1 MIQAVKS
8 NQTKREHPGT
18 VVLKRYQVR
27 RVCHRHICFVVLVVL
42 FICSSCIT
50 PAHLVK
56 QVNNMAMDLQ
66 LPELTTDDFH
76 RAWTR
81 FELIAAA
88 KEWNNAKRLTIV
100 PTLLRGKLIDYYTE
114 FDDATKTDLA
124 TLKQALQ
131 VKAGL
136 IKDPL
141 VTSRSFNQRSQLSNE
156 KVDEYASELKRLFKQ
171 AYPDEDMGSTVLLQK
186 FMTGLQ
192 PPIAR
197 QMLLKQKPDNLTAA
211 VKEAI
216 TVEYA
221 LQFDQTIPDRE
232 FGATCLPE
240 QPINMMTD
248 KNKHTDLSCTDQQ
261 SEYAK
266 LQKTVEGLA
275 KQLESLQATLHKPRE
290 TPPSRQS
297 SRQNRSYRRPRP
309 IGPCFNCGQ
318 EGHHYRQCPLN
329 FYRPASKA
337 GDCWPQLQ

>member
-1 MIQAVKS
+1 
-8 NQTKREHPGT
+8 
-18 VVLKRYQVR
+18 
-27 RVCHRHICFVVLVVL
+27 
-42 FICSSCIT
+42 
-50 PAHLVK
+50 
-56 QVNNMAMDLQ
+56 MDLQ

-88 KEWNNAKRLTIV
+88 KEWNNAKQLTIV
-100 PTLLRGKLIDYYTE
+100 PTLLRGKLIDFYTE
-114 FDDATKTDLA
+114 FDDATKNDLA
-124 TLKQALQ
+124 VLKQALQ

-141 VTSRSFNQRSQLSNE
+141 VASRSFNQRSQLLNE

-197 QMLLKQKPDNLTAA
+197 QMLLKKKPENLSVA

-221 LQFDQTIPDRE
+221 LQFDQTIPE
-232 FGATCLPE
+232 PATTCLSE
-240 QPINMMTD
+240 QPINVVTD
-248 KNKHTDLSCTDQQ
+248 KNKHTDQQ

-275 KQLESLQATLHKPRE
+275 KQLESLQATLHKPRV
-290 TPPSRQS
+290 TPPPRQS
-297 SRQNRSYRRPRP
+297 SRQNRSYHRTRP

-337 GDCWPQLQ
+337 GDRWPQPQ

>member
-1 MIQAVKS
+1 VAGSTRHTIQTVKS
-8 NQTKREHPGT
+8 DRTTREHPGT

-27 RVCHRHICFVVLVVL
+27 QVCHRFLCSVVLVVL

-50 PAHLVK
+50 PAHPVK
-56 QVNNMAMDLQ
+56 QTNMATMDLQ

-88 KEWNNAKRLTIV
+88 KEWNNAKKLTIV

-124 TLKQALQ
+124 ALKQALQ

-141 VTSRSFNQRSQLSNE
+141 VASRSFNRRSQLLNE

-171 AYPDEDMGSTVLLQK
+171 AYPNEDMGSAVLLQK

-197 QMLLKQKPDNLTAA
+197 QMLLKKKPENLSAA
-211 VKEAI
+211 VEQAI

-221 LQFDQTIPDRE
+221 LQFDQTISEP
-232 FGATCLPE
+232 GTTCLSE
-240 QPINMMTD
+240 QPINMVTD
-248 KNKHTDLSCTDQQ
+248 KKHTDQQ

-290 TPPSRQS
+290 TPPRQP
-297 SRQNRSYRRPRP
+297 SRQNRSYRRTRP

-329 FYRPASKA
+329 FYRPASKV
-337 GDCWPQLQ
+337 GDRWPQPQ